1 MQATGSI
8 EFVDVSLEVEGRR
21 FLDGVNWQVP
31 AGQIVAV
38 CGAAGSGKSFLLRL
52 LQGLPGMQKED
63 QVRLWGDII
72 VDGESVFDLDEGPLR
87 QLRRRMGVVMREG
100 GLIDN
105 MDIWHNITLPLV
117 YHDGG
122 ELGSERIEARC
133 QEVTARLGI
142 GHLLQPGLRPVA
154 LNREE
159 KLLVALARAQVVAPN
174 LLLADDPING
184 LSEAVARRFVSQFC
198 RCPAGRCTRVIGASR
213 LGPLMES
220 VEHFLL
226 IEAGKVLELGDAE
239 AVRRSQ
245 HPWVRAELGCQT
257 AAF

>member
-1 MQATGSI
+1 MLATGKI
-8 EFVDVSLEVEGRR
+8 ELIDVSLEVEGQR
-21 FLDGVNWQVP
+21 FLAGVNLHIP
-31 AGQIVAV
+31 AGQVVAV
-38 CGAAGSGKSFLLRL
+38 CGAAGSGKSFIPRL

-63 QVRLWGDII
+63 RVRLWGDVL
-72 VDGESVFDLDEGPLR
+72 VDGESVFDLGEGPLR

-105 MDIWHNITLPLV
+105 MDIAHNITLPLA
-117 YHDGG
+117 YHEGGDWGG
-122 ELGSERIEARC
+122 EYIEARC
-133 QEVTARLGI
+133 QEVVTRLGI
-142 GHLLQPGLRPVA
+142 SHLLEPGLRPVA

-184 LSEAVARRFVSQFC
+184 LSEAVARRFVAQFC
-198 RCPAGRCTRVIGASR
+198 QCPAGRCTRLVAASR
-213 LGPLMES
+213 IGPLLGC
-220 VEHFLL
+220 VERFLL
-226 IEAGKVLELGDAE
+226 LDAGNMIELGDAE
-239 AVRRSQ
+239 AVHRSP